1 MRMIVSTHWQGWQV
15 SSCPCAP
22 HIVWMRM
29 SVCTRIDRGD
39 GGSIVLCHWPSPFL
53 RTNVPHG
60 PVVQMA
66 QVKGSHLTSLQGVPH
81 TLPPPPTSW
90 FHLFLH
96 APIKLAVCPV
106 DGQNMLMSFPQR
118 IFAQSGNSYLDTQQL
133 DIMGSWNKLVISKY
147 KTTPVK
153 IPAQEH
159 KAQKSVHSVHFVPH
173 LSPLVIP
180 FFSMDKIFLKTGP
193 RALSVLIIWTHFNV
207 LPRQTFE
214 SCIVA
219 VKKHIWQISND

>member
-1 MRMIVSTHWQGWQV
+1 MCGWWWLY
-15 SSCPCAP
+15 AG
-22 HIVWMRM
+22 
-29 SVCTRIDRGD
+29 IDRGD
-39 GGSIVLCHWPSPFL
+39 GGSIVLCHWSSAQMSP
-53 RTNVPHG
+53 
-60 PVVQMA
+60 MA
-66 QVKGSHLTSLQGVPH
+66 QSYKWRKLRGV
-81 TLPPPPTSW
+81 TLPPYKGSRTPYHHHQPPDFT
-90 FHLFLH
+90 FLH

-118 IFAQSGNSYLDTQQL
+118 IFAKSGNSYLDTQQL

-159 KAQKSVHSVHFVPH
+159 RAQKSVHSVHFVPH